1 MKKIFSISVIL
12 LLICVTGCHKEQ
24 EHIKRYEVTIG
35 DASDSEGL
43 DIEKSGIQWEPCR
56 NFRQFTNPNAA
67 REKQLVLN
75 RQPKSLIYTYSNNM
89 DLCDYSKD
97 VYATSEGEE
106 YGYKEGTDL
115 LISVSKKDLF
125 DPFIKNP
132 GNLVTEQDYRD
143 WVETILTSIY
153 HADLTDLR
161 YSCETTIS
169 RSSEGGVGNYPYDY
183 FTRATGPQEEVVRY
197 SFCYTRWMC
206 GYPTTDYVL
215 VSTTPEGDIIFII
228 LNHNNFVN
236 IKAPEIDQTILEQ
249 TIDQAVKRLINT
261 DRYSLDSYRIRDT
274 KLFIKEGTPRLA
286 VTVSLTIEDKNTH
299 KTFNSLSELYVN
311 PSVLVE

>member
-1 MKKIFSISVIL
+1 MKKIFCISVIL

-75 RQPKSLIYTYSNNM
+75 GQPKSLIYTYSNNM

-143 WVETILTSIY
+143 WIETILTSIY
-153 HADLTDLR
+153 HADLTDLK
-161 YSCETTIS
+161 YSCYTSITKSTENWTS
-169 RSSEGGVGNYPYDY
+169 NLSYNYFIMEDNSQ
-183 FTRATGPQEEVVRY
+183 GEVSGY
-197 SFCYTRWMC
+197 EFYYTRWMC
-206 GYPTTDYVL
+206 GYPTTDYIQVL
-215 VSTTPEGDIIFII
+215 IDQEGNIFAIN
-228 LNHNNFVN
+228 LNPNDF
-236 IKAPEIDQTILEQ
+236 ITITAPEIDQMILEQ

-286 VTVSLTIEDKNTH
+286 VTVSLTIEDKNKH